1 MSYSD
6 KKLEV
11 RISSDFR
18 LLEGIYRVMDKY
30 CLDPILG
37 FFMPGLGD
45 VITAA
50 LTIPFIF
57 TSIFKLRSVPLTLA
71 IIMNALIDML
81 IGLVPVVGDLGDFVF
96 RSYKK
101 NYNLIV
107 GYVNE
112 DRNTLEEINSK
123 ALWAC
128 VLITVISIVIRLIFG
143 IIGALF
149 TALTPKSCTSD
160 VECPEERIAVVAT
173 QTRPSEPK
181 RAPAPSTAPVSTAA
195 TFYCDNT
202 KEEVSFDYGYEPY
215 TYGDYVLLSGDIGA
229 LGRYSG
235 YNVVSYEKTSGTYNY
250 VCYGAE
256 VIVYPPLV
264 ISLGRRIVKEGDCE
278 ADNEYDYV
286 YEYYSGTTNKQ
297 MVSRTYFGTLGKH
310 KITMELAFDTVVP
323 RTVGT
328 YYYNRYGPG
337 NRMIVYGD
345 LPDDGSLVLKAY
357 DTKFSDKPIE
367 TMVLNVDGTG
377 YSGYWERP
385 NRDRLD
391 VKLSR

>member
-128 VLITVISIVIRLIFG
+128 VLITVISIVIRLILG

-160 VECPEERIAVVAT
+160 VECPKERIAVVAT

-181 RAPAPSTAPVSTAA
+181 KAPAPSTVPVSTAA
-195 TFYCDNT
+195 TFYCYNT

-215 TYGDYVLLSGDIGA
+215 AYGDYVILSGDNGA
-229 LGRYSG
+229 LGGYSG

-297 MVSRTYFGTLGKH
+297 MVSRTYSGTLGKH

-323 RTVGT
+323 RAVGT
-328 YYYNRYGPG
+328 YYYSRYGPD

-345 LPDDGSLVLKAY
+345 MPGDGSLVLKAY

-367 TMVLNVDGTG
+367 TMVLNADGTG
-377 YSGYWERP
+377 YSGHWERP